1 MTSHHGIHD
10 VAGARSY
17 LAYGKRNN
25 QIRPS
30 PSWPKALF
38 QSEVEGEAIEMKR
51 IFLFSCK

>member
-30 PSWPKALF
+30 PSWPKPLF
-38 QSEVEGEAIEMKR
+38 QIEVEGEAIEMKR